1 MQWLLMVKELVEE
14 MIMEMKIHLLMQVV
28 VLDNTIL
35 MLKLYNQFKHL

>member
-1 MQWLLMVKELVEE
+1 MQWLLMVKELVEV